1 MACATIYGSQCFT
14 AYPKYTAIAALTNLL
29 ATPIG
34 CLIQVLF
41 LSDTARLL
49 VNLPPQERM
58 MVDEHLH
65 SRAAERVAGPGGA
78 GGGGFQGGG
87 VSIRQ
92 LTRDSGMLKQ

>member
-1 MACATIYGSQCFT
+1 MACATVYGTECFT

-34 CLIQVLF
+34 CFIQVVF

-49 VNLPPQERM
+49 VNLPPQERL

-65 SRAAERVAGPGGA
+65 HSRAAERQAP
-78 GGGGFQGGG
+78 GGFQGGG

-92 LTRDSGMLKQ
+92 LTRDSGMIKH